1 MAVAVA
7 VRRIA
12 GIEAPPTLEPWL
24 TTLHCCPVSLYHSR
38 VCSFLPIP
46 MTPVSLEVVD
56 SSIKKLF
63 IALVGLKFQSIEQ
76 GPHCARA

>member
-1 MAVAVA
+1 ML
-7 VRRIA
+7 
-12 GIEAPPTLEPWL
+12 EAPPTLDPTVVL
-24 TTLHCCPVSLYHSR
+24 CPFTIAG
-38 VCSFLPIP
+38 VCSLLPVP
-46 MTPVSLEVVD
+46 VTPVSLEVMD